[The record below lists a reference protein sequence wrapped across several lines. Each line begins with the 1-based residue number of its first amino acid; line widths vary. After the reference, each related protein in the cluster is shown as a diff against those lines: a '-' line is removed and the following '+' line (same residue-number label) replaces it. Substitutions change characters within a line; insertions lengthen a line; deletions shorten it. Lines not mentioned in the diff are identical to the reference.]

1 MYNNLLTF
9 GDIIELDLS
18 CDTSQLINNISK
30 YEWLKYNPRKDINRY
45 GLSVTSLDGKLTGID
60 LDSISEYNKENN
72 TSYNEVLLLKHLQRF
87 ITIVKKQEN

>member
-30 YEWLKYNPRKDINRY
+30 YEWLKYNP
-45 GLSVTSLDGKLTGID
+45 SLKR
-60 LDSISEYNKENN
+60 
-72 TSYNEVLLLKHLQRF
+72 H
-87 ITIVKKQEN
+87 

>member
-60 LDSISEYNKENN
+60 LDSISIVSGDSLNDGG
-72 TSYNEVLLLKHLQRF
+72 
-87 ITIVKKQEN
+87 ITLDL